1 MADRSSPGVPV
12 EEEPGPRPI
21 EGVSTSTAGFA
32 GITERGPEYAC
43 LTTSWVEFSQWFGDG
58 LSEAVSYLP
67 HAARGFFENGGQ
79 RLYVARVVGA
89 SAQFTS
95 RQAGPLLIRAVGRGA
110 WGNRIF
116 IRIRRASGGDGANN
130 PDWFQVTLLYYSA
143 MPPVP
148 LVDPLS
154 NEPGDRGNPDR
165 REPDL
170 VEQFDDLTHVSGVAN
185 SVESVVNAGSRL
197 VNVSFD
203 ADPEPVPQG
212 DVADFVPLGSDGSDG
227 DSVDETAYTDSLAA
241 LDTVD
246 DVALLAVPDEVRF
259 ATPATPGPVTAA
271 VIAQCERRKDRF
283 AIVSSARGLGDVSQV
298 KPPRDTAWA
307 AFYYPWIDVHDPLS
321 GRTLRMPPAGHIAGV
336 IARVDTERGVHKA
349 PANEEL
355 RGLAGLE
362 FSITDS
368 MQDALNRRGVDVIR
382 DFRAAG
388 RGIRVWGARTMSSD
402 PEWKYVNVRRF
413 LTFLEAS
420 IDKGTQWAVFEPNG
434 ERLWNNVR
442 AGISDFLLQLWST
455 GALMGNKP
463 EQAFFVKVDRT
474 TMTQDDIDNGRMI
487 CIIGVAPLR
496 PAEFV
501 IVRIGQ
507 KTASGNP

>member
-1 MADRSSPGVPV
+1 MSDGSSPGVPV
-12 EEEPGPRPI
+12 EERQPRPRPI
-21 EGVSTSTAGFA
+21 EGAGTSTAGFA
-32 GITERGPEYAC
+32 GITERGPEYPC
-43 LTTSWVEFSQWFGDG
+43 LITSWLEYQRWFGGG
-58 LSEAVSYLP
+58 LSEAESYLP
-67 HAARGFFENGGQ
+67 HAARGFFENGGRQ
-79 RLYVARVVGA
+79 LYVARVVGA
-89 SAQFTS
+89 NAQFAS
-95 RQAGPLLIRAVGRGA
+95 RHIGPLLVRAVGRGA

-116 IRIRRASGGDGANN
+116 VRIGPASRSAGADN

-154 NEPGDRGNPDR
+154 NEPMNRANPDR

-170 VEQFDDLTHVSGVAN
+170 VEQFDGLTHVSGVPN
-185 SVESVVNAGSRL
+185 SVETVVNAASQL

-203 ADPEPVPQG
+203 ADPEPVPQE
-212 DVADFVPLGSDGSDG
+212 VPDFVPLGSDGWEG
-227 DSVDETAYTDSLAA
+227 DPVDETAYADSLAA

-259 ATPATPGPVTAA
+259 ATPARAGPVTAA
-271 VIAQCERRKDRF
+271 LIAQCERRKDRF
-283 AIVSSARGLGDVSQV
+283 AIVSSASGLGDVSQL

-307 AFYYPWIDVHDPLS
+307 AFYCPWIDVHDPAT
-321 GRTLRMPPAGHIAGV
+321 GRAVRVPPTGHIAGV
-336 IARVDTERGVHKA
+336 IARVDAERGVHKA

-355 RGLAGLE
+355 RGVTGLE
-362 FSITDS
+362 FSITES
-368 MQDALNRRGVDVIR
+368 TQDALNPRGVNAIR

-402 PEWKYVNVRRF
+402 PDWKYVNVRRF
-413 LTFLEAS
+413 LTFLETS

-434 ERLWNNVR
+434 ESLWNNVR
-442 AGISDFLLQLWST
+442 ASISDFLLQLWST

-463 EQAFFVKVDRT
+463 EQAFFVTVDRT

-507 KTASGNP
+507 KTLV

>member
-1 MADRSSPGVPV
+1 MADT
-12 EEEPGPRPI
+12 RPI
-21 EGVSTSTAGFA
+21 EGVGTSTAGFA
-32 GITERGPEYAC
+32 GITERGPEYPC
-43 LTTSWVEFSQWFGDG
+43 LTTSWLEFRRWFGGG
-58 LSEAVSYLP
+58 LSETASYLP
-67 HAARGFFENGGQ
+67 HAVRGFFENGGQ
-79 RLYVARVVGA
+79 RLYVARVV
-89 SAQFTS
+89 SANARFTS
-95 RQAGPLLIRAVGRGA
+95 RQIGPLLVRAVGRGA
-110 WGNRIF
+110 WANRIF
-116 IRIRRASGGDGANN
+116 IRIRRASGSTDANN
-130 PDWFQVTLLYYSA
+130 PDWFQVAILYYSA

-154 NEPGDRGNPDR
+154 NEPGDRANPDR

-170 VEQFDDLTHVSGVAN
+170 VEQFDGLTHVPDMPN
-185 SVESVVNAGSRL
+185 SVESVVNAASQL

-212 DVADFVPLGSDGSDG
+212 EVPDFVPLGSDGSDG
-227 DSVDETAYTDSLAA
+227 DPMDDDETAYADSLAA
-241 LDTVD
+241 LETVD

-259 ATPATPGPVTAA
+259 ATPTAAGPITAA

-283 AIVSSARGLGDVSQV
+283 AIVSSASGLGDVSHL
-298 KPPRDTAWA
+298 KPPEDTAWA
-307 AFYYPWIDVHDPLS
+307 AFYCPWIDVHDPLT
-321 GRTLRMPPAGHIAGV
+321 GRTVRMPPTGHIAGV
-336 IARVDTERGVHKA
+336 IARTDTERGVHKA

-355 RGLAGLE
+355 RGAIGLE
-362 FSITDS
+362 FQITDGA
-368 MQDALNRRGVDVIR
+368 QDVLNPRGVNAIR

-420 IDKGTQWAVFEPNG
+420 IDKGTQWVVFEPNG
-434 ERLWNNVR
+434 ERLWNNVKTS
-442 AGISDFLLQLWST
+442 ISDFLLQLWST
-455 GALMGNKP
+455 GALMGTRP

-496 PAEFV
+496 PGEFV
-501 IVRIGQ
+501 IIRIGQ
-507 KTASGNP
+507 KTASGDPDE

>member
-1 MADRSSPGVPV
+1 MSDGSSPGVPV
-12 EEEPGPRPI
+12 EERQPGPRPI
-21 EGVSTSTAGFA
+21 EGVGTSTAGFA
-32 GITERGPEYAC
+32 GITERGPEYPC
-43 LTTSWVEFSQWFGDG
+43 LTASWLEYQRWFGGG

-67 HAARGFFENGGQ
+67 HAARGFFENGGRQ
-79 RLYVARVVGA
+79 LYVARVVGA
-89 SAQFTS
+89 NAQFTS
-95 RQAGPLLIRAVGRGA
+95 RHIGPLLVRAVGRGA

-116 IRIRRASGGDGANN
+116 VRIGRALGSADTNN
-130 PDWFQVTLLYYSA
+130 PDWFQLTLLYYSA

-154 NEPGDRGNPDR
+154 NEPGDRANPDR

-170 VEQFDDLTHVSGVAN
+170 VEQFDGLTHVSGVPN
-185 SVESVVNAGSRL
+185 SVETVVNAASQL

-203 ADPEPVPQG
+203 ADPEPVPQE
-212 DVADFVPLGSDGSDG
+212 VPDFVPLGSGGSDG
-227 DSVDETAYTDSLAA
+227 DPVDETAYADSVAA

-259 ATPATPGPVTAA
+259 ATPASAGPVTAA

-283 AIVSSARGLGDVSQV
+283 AIVSSASGLGDVSQL

-307 AFYYPWIDVHDPLS
+307 AFYYPWIDVHDPAT
-321 GRTLRMPPAGHIAGV
+321 GRAVRVPPTGHIAGV
-336 IARVDTERGVHKA
+336 IARVDAERGVHKA

-355 RGLAGLE
+355 RGVTGLE
-362 FSITDS
+362 FSITES
-368 MQDALNRRGVDVIR
+368 TQDALNPRGVNAIR

-402 PEWKYVNVRRF
+402 PDWKYVNVRRF
-413 LTFLEAS
+413 LTFLETS

-434 ERLWNNVR
+434 ESLWNNVR
-442 AGISDFLLQLWST
+442 ASISDFLLQLWST

-463 EQAFFVKVDRT
+463 EQAFFVTVDRT

-507 KTASGNP
+507 KTVSGDP

>member
-1 MADRSSPGVPV
+1 MSDGSSPRVPV
-12 EEEPGPRPI
+12 EERQPGPRPI
-21 EGVSTSTAGFA
+21 EGAGTSTAGFA
-32 GITERGPEYAC
+32 GITERGPEYPC
-43 LTTSWVEFSQWFGDG
+43 LTASWLDYQRWFGGG

-67 HAARGFFENGGQ
+67 HAARGFFENGGRQ
-79 RLYVARVVGA
+79 LYVARVVGA
-89 SAQFTS
+89 NAQFT
-95 RQAGPLLIRAVGRGA
+95 RGHIGPLLVRAVGRGA

-116 IRIRRASGGDGANN
+116 VRIGPASGSADTNN
-130 PDWFQVTLLYYSA
+130 PDWFQMTLLYYSA

-154 NEPGDRGNPDR
+154 NEPVDRANPDR

-170 VEQFDDLTHVSGVAN
+170 VEQFDGLTHVSGVPN
-185 SVESVVNAGSRL
+185 SVETVVNAASQL

-203 ADPEPVPQG
+203 ADPEPVPQEVP
-212 DVADFVPLGSDGSDG
+212 DLVPLGSEGSDG
-227 DSVDETAYTDSLAA
+227 DPVDETAYADSLAA

-246 DVALLAVPDEVRF
+246 DIALLAVPDEVRF
-259 ATPATPGPVTAA
+259 ATATNAGSVTAA

-283 AIVSSARGLGDVSQV
+283 AIVSSPSGVVDVSQL
-298 KPPRDTAWA
+298 KPPQDTAWA
-307 AFYYPWIDVHDPLS
+307 AFYYPWIDVLDPVT
-321 GRTLRMPPAGHIAGV
+321 GRTLPIPPTGHIAGV
-336 IARVDTERGVHKA
+336 IARVDAERGVHKA

-355 RGLAGLE
+355 RGVTGLE
-362 FSITDS
+362 FSIADS
-368 MQDALNRRGVDVIR
+368 TQDVLNPRGVNAIR

-413 LTFLEAS
+413 LTFLQLS

-434 ERLWNNVR
+434 ESLWNNVR
-442 AGISDFLLQLWST
+442 ASISDFLLQLWST

-501 IVRIGQ
+501 IFRIGQ
-507 KTASGNP
+507 LTAAGDP